1 MVPFKLIDNFG
12 GRYIIGQY
20 NEVLATLHHPGKL
33 GGSWGG
39 FPFCCCCFYPKAPL
53 LDLPNSYICIKIRLS
68 SLSFIV
74 PVRSRVEVRN
84 ISLPALTKTNL
95 RSCCC
100 RRQRWY
106 GRNSIGTSGRSKGG
120 RRKTTSEYQILA
132 YYLPLG
138 SEFFLRFGI
147 AFKFES
153 LVCHRYPLFRQEQ
166 GLAWKY

>member
-1 MVPFKLIDNFG
+1 MDVIS
-12 GRYIIGQY
+12 IIGQY

-100 RRQRWY
+100 CRRRWWH

-138 SEFFLRFGI
+138 SEKMLNLIIFGFT
-147 AFKFES
+147 FK
-153 LVCHRYPLFRQEQ
+153 LDIV
-166 GLAWKY
+166 

>member
-100 RRQRWY
+100 RRRWWY
-106 GRNSIGTSGRSKGG
+106 GRNSIGTGKRPIQ
-120 RRKTTSEYQILA
+120 RRKKKDDIWISNTSL
-132 YYLPLG
+132 LPTAW
-138 SEFFLRFGI
+138 LRKIAKFYKFGI
-147 AFKFES
+147 AFKFDI
-153 LVCHRYPLFRQEQ
+153 V
-166 GLAWKY
+166 